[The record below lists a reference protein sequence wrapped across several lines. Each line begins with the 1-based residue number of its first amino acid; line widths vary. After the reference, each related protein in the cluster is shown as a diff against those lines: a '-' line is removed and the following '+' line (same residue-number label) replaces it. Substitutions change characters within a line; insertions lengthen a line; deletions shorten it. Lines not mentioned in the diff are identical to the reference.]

1 MMLSAIEFLRDKL
14 QKEFNFSASDNVF
27 ELAKKLEIENLQ
39 KAYQKGVAECQ
50 EAYREVINSASEQLR
65 TIEEKTNEND

>member
-14 QKEFNFSASDNVF
+14 QKEFNFLASDNVF

-39 KAYQKGVAECQ
+39 KAYQKGINECQ

-65 TIEEKTNEND
+65 TIEEKNNENN

>member
-39 KAYQKGVAECQ
+39 KAYQKGITECQ

-65 TIEEKTNEND
+65 TIEEKTNENN